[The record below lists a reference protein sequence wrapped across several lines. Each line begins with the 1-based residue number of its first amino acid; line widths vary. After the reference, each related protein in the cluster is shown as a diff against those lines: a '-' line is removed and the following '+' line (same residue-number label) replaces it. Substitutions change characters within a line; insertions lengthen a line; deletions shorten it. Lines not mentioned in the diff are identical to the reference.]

1 MRCMD
6 IMSRYEMLL
15 IKHIYIFTLVKR
27 IVINAHCF
35 IDARCFFFQRPKL
48 SMNPFYKYDTPITSK
63 AFDAR
68 VRAAARAYLS

>member
-1 MRCMD
+1 
-6 IMSRYEMLL
+6 MLTAL
-15 IKHIYIFTLVKR
+15 LMLDV
-27 IVINAHCF
+27 
-35 IDARCFFFQRPKL
+35 FFFQRPKL